1 MTLTEEANGATATS
15 ATETTI
21 NEITADD
28 LEYWGATV
36 FIPATF
42 TTGDSMEIR
51 FYTWASNP
59 TASLQCLYYV
69 PVTGAAS
76 YNETAIYFPPVQ
88 TKRYRITFKR
98 TGGTDRTW
106 KWQITKQTGG

>member
-1 MTLTEEANGATATS
+1 MTLTEEANGATATT

-76 YNETAIYFPPVQ
+76 TTKLLSIFHPFKQKGIESPSKEPVAL
-88 TKRYRITFKR
+88 TVH
-98 TGGTDRTW
+98 W
-106 KWQITKQTGG
+106 KWQVTKQTGG

>member
-1 MTLTEEANGATATS
+1 MTLTEETNGATATT
-15 ATETTI
+15 ATEATVS
-21 NEITADD
+21 EITADD

-42 TTGDSMEIR
+42 TTGDSIEIR

-69 PVTGAAS
+69 PVTGASS

-106 KWQITKQTGG
+106 KWQVTKQTGG

>member
-1 MTLTEEANGATATS
+1 
-15 ATETTI
+15 
-21 NEITADD
+21 
-28 LEYWGATV
+28 
-36 FIPATF
+36 
-42 TTGDSMEIR
+42 MEIR

-88 TKRYRITFKR
+88 TKRYRLTFKR
-98 TGGTDRTW
+98 TGGVDRTW